1 MKPYFT
7 APKKPQFELMKKI
20 NYRCHDK
27 FEKQIKKLLK
37 KYPSLDEDLEIA
49 KKYAIETF
57 HIYGINNESIW
68 LVPKFDKKII
78 QIYKLKKFSCKALKG
93 KGNRSGIRIIYAFYP
108 EKFLVEFL
116 EIYFKEKD
124 DSDMNYEFI
133 KKYLD
138 NKFEGYEL

>member
-1 MKPYFT
+1 MKLFFI

-20 NYRCHDK
+20 DYRCHDR
-27 FEKQIKKLLK
+27 FEKQIKKLIK
-37 KYPSLDEDLEIA
+37 KYRSLEEDLEIA
-49 KKYAIETF
+49 KKYAIEAF
-57 HIYGINNESIW
+57 HIYGINNEAIW

-108 EKFLVEFL
+108 EKFVVEFL

-124 DSDMNYEFI
+124 DSDMNYDFV
-133 KKYLD
+133 KKYFD